1 MLKRTITLLLLCM
14 SFGLSWSTA
23 LAQKNA
29 KPFVIP
35 ELRSWAGGEGHF
47 SPKGRIVLT
56 GKVTPELR
64 AVAQA
69 FAGDYKTMFGQ
80 TLKVQTG
87 KAKAGDFVLQLGNAQ
102 QLGKE
107 GYNIKI
113 GKDCTL
119 TAHTAQGL
127 FWATR
132 TVLQISEQNE
142 GRTLP
147 QGETTD
153 EPRYAL
159 RGLLMDVARKYIPID
174 YLRKLVKVM
183 AYYKMNA
190 LQIHLNDNGFKQYF
204 GGDWA
209 KTSSAFRLESTTF
222 PGLAIPGAS
231 YSKREFIDLQILAEH
246 NFVEIIPEIDVPA
259 HTLAF
264 AHLKPELGSK
274 EYGMDHLDLFKPEV
288 YEFVDAL
295 FAEYLSGKNP
305 VFRGKRVNIGTD
317 EYSNAKED
325 VREKFRYFTDRYIKY
340 VQSFGKQACLWGS
353 LTHAYGKTP
362 VTSQDVLMMC
372 WYNGYA
378 NPKDMKEQ
386 GYQLVSI
393 PDGMTYIVP
402 AAGYYYDYLNTKYL
416 YEKWTPAVIG
426 NQTFEEGDPAIE
438 GGMFAVWNDH
448 YGNGISTKD
457 IHHRVMPA
465 LQMIALKTWRAK
477 ETKISYDDYEAQ
489 RPKLSEAPGVN
500 ELGRWGL
507 QAAEVFTQAKVEAG
521 ATLPRE
527 EIGYDYTVSFTLD
540 VATEAKGTEL
550 FRSANA
556 VVYLSDPKTGKLGFA
571 RDGYLNTFNYQL
583 PKSGTVQL
591 TIEGNHKETRLFVDG
606 KHRQTLAPE
615 TVYVLDPTKKLD
627 VQYEAPDPF
636 TPEVYLPSAKMHYQ
650 RTLVFPLRQAGK
662 FASTLRDLK
671 VYNYCRS
678 TQGKAK

>member
-1 MLKRTITLLLLCM
+1 MKQVLRLLMLCM
-14 SFGLSWSTA
+14 LLSSPIGLRA
-23 LAQKNA
+23 ERNP

-35 ELRSWAGGEGHF
+35 ALTSWTGEEGAF
-47 SPKGRIVLT
+47 TPTGRIVLS
-56 GKVTPELR
+56 GKVTKEVR
-64 AVAQA
+64 AVAEA
-69 FAGDYKTMFGQ
+69 FAKDYQTMFGKKLQ
-80 TLKVQTG
+80 VQTG
-87 KAKAGDFVLQLGNAQ
+87 KPKAGDFVLNLNPHNKD
-102 QLGKE
+102 LGKE
-107 GYNIKI
+107 GYTMVV
-113 GKDCTL
+113 GDFCQL
-119 TAHTAQGL
+119 TAQDVQGL
-127 FWATR
+127 FWGTR
-132 TVLQISEQNE
+132 TVLQVSEQTAE
-142 GRTLP
+142 RSLP
-147 QGETTD
+147 KGKTTD
-153 EPRYAL
+153 TPRYAL
-159 RGLLMDVARKYIPID
+159 RGLLLDVARKYIPMD
-174 YLRKLVKVM
+174 YLRNLVKVM

-204 GGDWA
+204 EGDWA
-209 KTSSAFRLESTTF
+209 KTSSAFRLESKTF
-222 PGLAIPGAS
+222 PKLAIPGAS
-231 YSKREFIDLQILAEH
+231 YSQKEFIDLQILAEN

-264 AHLKPELGSK
+264 AHLKPEIGSK
-274 EYGMDHLDLFKPEV
+274 EYGMDHLDLFKDET
-288 YEFVDAL
+288 YKFVDAL
-295 FAEYLSGKNP
+295 FAEYLGGKNP
-305 VFRGKRVNIGTD
+305 IFRGKRVNIGTD
-317 EYSNAKED
+317 EYSNAKEE

-362 VTSQDVLMMC
+362 VEHKDVLMMC

-378 NPKDMKEQ
+378 NPQEMKKL

-426 NQTFEEGDPAIE
+426 NQTFDNQDPAIE

-457 IHHRVMPA
+457 IHHRIMPA
-465 LQMIALKTWRAK
+465 MQMIALKTWTAHD
-477 ETKISYDDYEAQ
+477 TAIPYEAYEEK
-489 RPKLSEAPGVN
+489 RPLLSEAPGVN

-507 QAAEVFTQAKVEAG
+507 QPTEVFTQTKVEAG
-521 ATLPRE
+521 STLPRE

-540 VATEAKGTEL
+540 VKAENKGAEL

-556 VVYLSDPKTGKLGFA
+556 VFFLSDPREGKLGFA
-571 RDGYLNTFNYQL
+571 RDGYLNTFNYRL
-583 PKSGTVQL
+583 PKEGKVEI
-591 TIEGNHKETRLFVDG
+591 TIEGNNKETKLFVDG

-615 TVYVLDPTKKLD
+615 TVFVLDTTKKLD

-636 TPEVYLPSAKMHYQ
+636 TPTVYLPSAKMHYQ

-662 FASTLRDLK
+662 FNSTLSNLK

-678 TQGKAK
+678 TKK